1 MAEEGTMDI
10 IKVLKQVN
18 IFEGLSAEELSSIAT
33 LCENR
38 SYKAHE
44 LIFAE
49 KSEGE
54 EIYIVTK
61 GQVRIELS
69 IQGKTD
75 HATIHRVGKGEL
87 FGELVL
93 VNQGTRSGT
102 ARTETECETLTING
116 NALLALFGKNE
127 RIGYVVAM
135 NLASLLATR
144 LRKTNLQL
152 IACLLW
158 E

>member
-1 MAEEGTMDI
+1 MDTKQI
-10 IKVLKQVN
+10 LKQVN
-18 IFEGLSAEELSSIAT
+18 IFDGLSPEELNSIAI
-33 LCENR
+33 LCKNR
-38 SYKAHE
+38 TYKANE

-49 KSEGE
+49 KSKGK

-61 GQVRIELS
+61 GQVRIELG
-69 IQGKTD
+69 IKGKTD
-75 HATIHRVGKGEL
+75 CATVHRVGKGEL

-93 VNQGTRSGT
+93 LNQGTRSGA
-102 ARTETECETLTING
+102 ARTETDCETITIDG
-116 NALLALFGKNE
+116 DALLGLFKKNM

-152 IACLLW
+152 IACFLW

>member
-1 MAEEGTMDI
+1 MDTI
-10 IKVLKQVN
+10 QVLKQVSV
-18 IFEGLSAEELSSIAT
+18 FDGLSAEELNSIANI
-33 LCENR
+33 CENR
-38 SYKAHE
+38 SYKANE

-49 KSEGE
+49 KSEGK

-69 IQGKTD
+69 IQGKSD

-102 ARTETECETLTING
+102 ARTETDCETITIDG
-116 NALLALFGKNE
+116 NALLALFEKNE

>member
-1 MAEEGTMDI
+1 MDT
-10 IKVLKQVN
+10 KQVLKQVN
-18 IFEGLSAEELSSIAT
+18 IFNGLSSEELASIAI
-33 LCENR
+33 LCETRN
-38 SYKAHE
+38 YKANE

-49 KSEGE
+49 KSKGK

-61 GQVRIELS
+61 GQVRIELG

-75 HATIHRVGKGEL
+75 YATVQRVGKGGL
-87 FGELVL
+87 FGEFVL

-102 ARTETECETLTING
+102 ARTETDCETITIDG
-116 NALLALFGKNE
+116 NALLDLFENNM

-152 IACLLW
+152 IACFLW

>member
-1 MAEEGTMDI
+1 MDTQQ
-10 IKVLKQVN
+10 VLKQVN
-18 IFEGLSAEELSSIAT
+18 IFEGLSPEELDSIASI
-33 LCENR
+33 CDRKNF
-38 SYKAHE
+38 KANE

-49 KSEGE
+49 KSKGK

-61 GQVRIELS
+61 GQVRIELG
-69 IQGKTD
+69 IKGKTD
-75 HATIHRVGKGEL
+75 YATVHRVGKGEI

-93 VNQGTRSGT
+93 LNQGTRSGA
-102 ARTETECETLTING
+102 ARSETECETITVDG
-116 NALLALFGKNE
+116 NALLGLFEKNV

-152 IACLLW
+152 IACFLW

>member
-1 MAEEGTMDI
+1 MDT
-10 IKVLKQVN
+10 KQVLKQVN
-18 IFEGLSAEELSSIAT
+18 IFDGLSPEELNSIAI

-38 SYKAHE
+38 TYKANE

-49 KSEGE
+49 KSKGKEL
-54 EIYIVTK
+54 YIVTK
-61 GQVRIELS
+61 GQVRIELG
-69 IQGKTD
+69 IKGKTD
-75 HATIHRVGKGEL
+75 YATVHRVGKGEL

-93 VNQGTRSGT
+93 LNQGTRSGA
-102 ARTETECETLTING
+102 ARSETDCETIIIDG
-116 NALLALFGKNE
+116 NALLNLFEKNM

-152 IACLLW
+152 IACFLW